1 MKQVAESVT
10 LPTAGSQTT
19 PGPVF
24 RSWAAYL
31 TPLFRD
37 IGFRLNRCLP
47 HDGSERMTN
56 PLPLAVYTTAT
67 RPAAADWPGC
77 VILVSDAVGP
87 NKFQGSD
94 GTSWVAL
101 G

>member
-1 MKQVAESVT
+1 MNQVRESFT
-10 LPTAGSQTT
+10 LPAATE
-19 PGPVF
+19 PVL
-24 RSWAAYL
+24 RGWAAYL
-31 TPLFRD
+31 TPVLGAMGWR
-37 IGFRLNRCLP
+37 INRCIP
-47 HDGSERMTN
+47 KDGSERMTN

-67 RPAAADWPGC
+67 RPDPTLWIGS

-94 GTSWVAL
+94 GTAWVAL

>member
-1 MKQVAESVT
+1 MRQVLESVQ
-10 LPTAGSQTT
+10 LPTVTE
-19 PGPVF
+19 PGL
-24 RSWAAYL
+24 RTWARYL

-47 HDGSERMTN
+47 ADGSERMTN

-67 RPAAADWPGC
+67 RPDPTLWAGS
-77 VILVSDAVGP
+77 VILVSDGLP
-87 NKFQGSD
+87 NQKFQGSD
-94 GTSWVAL
+94 GTSWIPL